1 VPEWVEKVITVL
13 GSVLA
18 GLLAGGFAVWTARAN
33 LPPKMMT
40 AKALLVKAEADAD
53 ASAMAG
59 WEALSKRME
68 GHVLRLEGAVNSL
81 EQHVYSLEG
90 VLRDN
95 GIPVPQRP
103 APQPWVL
110 FDSGI
115 APKGPPQ

>member
-1 VPEWVEKVITVL
+1 MPEWVEKLIA
-13 GSVLA
+13 LA
-18 GLLAGGFAVWTARAN
+18 GTLIAGILAGGFAVWTARAN

-40 AKALLVKAEADAD
+40 ARAALVKAEAEAD

-59 WEALSKRME
+59 WEALAKRME
-68 GHVLRLEGAVNSL
+68 AHVLRLEGAVNSL

-103 APQPWVL
+103 VPQPWVL
-110 FDSGI
+110 FDG
-115 APKGPPQ
+115 AAKGPPQ